1 MSLILRNLQSSI
13 PIRRVPLRARIELLR
28 HVLGIQQFDLGVIC
42 MDNKGIQRLNRTY
55 RQNQGPTDVLSFPFH
70 ENLRAGAM
78 PQPECPD
85 DFNLGD
91 LFLGVEHI
99 FHQCRENG
107 EDYYDVLTVTA
118 AHGLCHLLGYKHHT
132 AAEWQEMYQKEKL
145 TLEALNK
152 VAGTSLQPLTKNL
165 FG

>member
-70 ENLRAGAM
+70 E
-78 PQPECPD
+78 
-85 DFNLGD
+85 
-91 LFLGVEHI
+91 
-99 FHQCRENG
+99 
-107 EDYYDVLTVTA
+107 VTA